1 MKICRKLFLLF
12 IPTLLFAAENTETA
26 VPEIGIVERLD
37 TYIPGNIILTDEEGN
52 KTTTGDLIGK
62 PTVLVLAYY
71 RCPGICTPLMDGL
84 ADVIKKTD
92 LVVGKDYQVLTV
104 SFNPREGT
112 DLAKQKKKNYLEY
125 TGLEEAK
132 SGWKFFTA
140 DSQNISQ
147 LTNSVGFY
155 YKQTGN
161 NYLHTGTLIFL
172 SGDGKITRYLNG
184 VRFLPFE
191 FKMALVETSKGQSGP
206 TLNKVLQY
214 CYTYDPAGQQYVLN
228 ITRVAGII
236 ITFILLLFFI
246 SLVTISLIKKQY
258 KTANNKA

>member
-1 MKICRKLFLLF
+1 MNICLRLIFFLF
-12 IPTLLFAAENTETA
+12 IPSLLVAQENNETA
-26 VPEIGIVERLD
+26 VPEIGIVEKLD
-37 TYIPGNIILTDEEGN
+37 SYIPEDIILTDEKGEQVS
-52 KTTTGDLIGK
+52 TGQLFGK

-104 SFNPREGT
+104 SFNPHEGT
-112 DLAKQKKKNYLEY
+112 ELAKQKKKNYITY
-125 TGLEEAK
+125 TGLEEIK
-132 SGWKFFTA
+132 EGWKFFTS
-140 DSQNISQ
+140 DSQNIAR

-161 NYLHTGTLIFL
+161 DYLHAGTLIFL
-172 SGDGKITRYLNG
+172 APDGKITRYLNG

-191 FKMALVETSKGQSGP
+191 YKMALIETSKGQSGP

-214 CYTYDPAGQQYVLN
+214 CYSYDPEGQQYVLN
-228 ITRVAGII
+228 ITRVSGII

-246 SLVTISLIKKQY
+246 SLVVISTIKRRFHTVK
-258 KTANNKA
+258 